1 MPRPGPPPAPADDLV
16 PALAQAWSR
25 LGPDASVRALAAD
38 AGTTVS
44 VIRRVFGDRDAL
56 MDAVAAHLGAGASPY
71 RAIAATPQ
79 SEQVGPAVRAHLE
92 IVLLAWREH
101 GVDRVIL
108 TGLAEGLRS
117 PRRGRAFVNHT
128 LEPTLQTTEQLLGAL
143 IAAGKMAPVDTR
155 AAALALASP
164 LILALIHQ
172 EGLDGANCR
181 PLDVHAL
188 LHEHTNRWLAAWA
201 PAAAPL

>member
-1 MPRPGPPPAPADDLV
+1 MSRAPAPASSVLLG
-16 PALAQAWSR
+16 ALAQAWLAQGTDATLRR
-25 LGPDASVRALAAD
+25 LATA
-38 AGTTVS
+38 AGTTTGVL
-44 VIRRVFGDRDAL
+44 RARFGDRDGVL
-56 MDAVAAHLGAGASPY
+56 DAIAAHLGAAASPFM
-71 RAIAATPQ
+71 AIAATPQ
-79 SEQVGPAVRAHLE
+79 SDAVGPAVRAHLE
-92 IVLLAWREH
+92 VVLLAWRQH

-128 LEPTLQTTEQLLGAL
+128 LEPTLQTTERLLQALVDAGAL
-143 IAAGKMAPVDTR
+143 RPIDTR
-155 AAALALASP
+155 AAALSLASP

-181 PLDVHAL
+181 PLDVHTM

-201 PAAAPL
+201 PELDPL

>member
-1 MPRPGPPPAPADDLV
+1 MPRPGPPPAPADDLL
-16 PALAQAWSR
+16 PALAQAWAR
-25 LGPDASVRALAAD
+25 LGPDASQRALAEA
-38 AGTTVS
+38 AGTTIS
-44 VIRRVFGDRDAL
+44 VLRRRFGDRDGL
-56 MDAVAAHLGAGASPY
+56 IDAIAAQIAAGSSPY

-92 IVLLAWREH
+92 IVLLAWRQH

-128 LEPTLQTTEQLLGAL
+128 LEPTLQTTEQLLDTL

-188 LHEHTNRWLAAWA
+188 LNEHTNRWLTAWA
-201 PAAAPL
+201 PGADSI